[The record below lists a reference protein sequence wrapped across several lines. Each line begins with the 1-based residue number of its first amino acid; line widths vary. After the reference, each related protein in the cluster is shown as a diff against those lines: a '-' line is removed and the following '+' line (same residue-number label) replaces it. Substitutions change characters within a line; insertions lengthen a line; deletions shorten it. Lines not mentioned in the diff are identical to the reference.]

1 MPSLNQISNG
11 LVTEALVQLRLA
23 MGDVKNQKVAIDA
36 QRNIQKTWEEL
47 LAKVHVDDRDHLDR
61 LFEAI
66 REVPDVVRVVRGSM
80 RLLKRKGTHAFW
92 AMALPDSEDDSPPS
106 APPLGI

>member
-1 MPSLNQISNG
+1 
-11 LVTEALVQLRLA
+11 
-23 MGDVKNQKVAIDA
+23 MGKPLF
-36 QRNIQKTWEEL
+36 NIRCTSTIEII
-47 LAKVHVDDRDHLDR
+47 DR

>member
-23 MGDVKNQKVAIDA
+23 MGDVKIQQVAIDA

-47 LAKVHVDDRDHLDR
+47 LAKVHVDDRDQ
-61 LFEAI
+61 
-66 REVPDVVRVVRGSM
+66 
-80 RLLKRKGTHAFW
+80 
-92 AMALPDSEDDSPPS
+92 
-106 APPLGI
+106 PLGMINKSDSKFDGYGYSTLGPLFNYSHPAIAVCKWIY